1 MVRGEYM
8 AYAFN
13 DDKSKCN
20 LNGVGVIPIST
31 IESYR
36 TIAPGE
42 TKFIGF
48 STDSIKIDDVL
59 GILSILI
66 MDINGVVSGLIIGL
80 IDFDEYALDRASF
93 EVGITNATSN
103 PVKLSANCRIK
114 VRTLS

>member
-1 MVRGEYM
+1 MVRGEHM

-13 DDKSKCN
+13 DDKSKCG

-31 IESYR
+31 IESGR

-48 STDSIKIDDVL
+48 STNTIKIDDVL
-59 GILSILI
+59 GILAILI
-66 MDINGVVSGLIIGL
+66 MDTNGAVPGLVIGL
-80 IDFDEYALDRASF
+80 IDFDEYALNRATF
-93 EVGITNATSN
+93 EVGITNPTSN
-103 PVKLSANCRIK
+103 PVTLSGSCRIK